1 MDDKLRV
8 EKWTLDDGRRA
19 ERRVM
24 EQKAEEGVAER
35 VIELHVED
43 ERPLRLQQRVVEK
56 TKPFIYERKV
66 ETLDPKT
73 GAVVDQKV
81 ESIEPKVQMQL
92 VEHIAASSTVAAQN
106 VVEDD
111 CDCHVTKEEMI
122 ETVIAAIKATRE
134 QMPAAAP
141 VETVRQRKVRDR
153 AVPTVQAQSVPAAN
167 FSNKLNSLGLAEEIA
182 GRVSPQGYSTMD
194 KVLMG
199 VIAAQVIG
207 LGYVIFWM

>member
-1 MDDKLRV
+1 MDDNQRV

-24 EQKAEEGVAER
+24 EQKSEAGQSER

-43 ERPLRLQQRVVEK
+43 ERPLRLQQRVIEK

-73 GAVVDQKV
+73 GTVVDQKV
-81 ESIEPKVQMQL
+81 ESIEPRTQMQL
-92 VEHIAASSTVAAQN
+92 VEHISTNNSVSAQS
-106 VVEDD
+106 VEED

-122 ETVIAAIKATRE
+122 ETIIAAVKASRE
-134 QMPAAAP
+134 DTP
-141 VETVRQRKVRDR
+141 VVERQ
-153 AVPTVQAQSVPAAN
+153 PQAQPQN
-167 FSNKLNSLGLAEEIA
+167 LQNKLNSLGLADEISA
-182 GRVSPQGYSTMD
+182 RADEGYSTKNIVMM
-194 KVLMG
+194 VI
-199 VIAAQVIG
+199 IAAQVIF